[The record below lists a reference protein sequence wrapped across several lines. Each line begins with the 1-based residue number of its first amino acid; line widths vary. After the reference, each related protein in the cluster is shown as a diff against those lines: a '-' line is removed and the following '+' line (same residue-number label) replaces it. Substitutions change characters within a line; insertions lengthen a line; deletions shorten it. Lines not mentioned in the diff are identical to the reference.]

1 MRPVRSMIWKFR
13 AFLMLALALCVLAA
27 PVFGTICIKKS
38 PHEVVVMTGNL
49 SATWKLFDNLFGGQ
63 GA

>member
-1 MRPVRSMIWKFR
+1 MRPDRSVIWKFR
-13 AFLMLALALCVLAA
+13 ALILALTLCVLSA
-27 PVFGTICIKKS
+27 PAFGITCIEKS